1 MCHRVICPD
10 CGKYTWEGCGLH
22 IAQALR
28 GLSLEQIC
36 SCDDDVDS
44 EHTLSISSRKNGLS
58 TPVPATTTAGAD
70 KWTCNKD
77 KDPSAACQEPPSP
90 VEYKLSK
97 ISSAKAAESA
107 FRREQQA
114 EALEELRRA
123 KREKE
128 QALKDSNKNAL
139 EKLMQGLAQATKAT

>member
-1 MCHRVICPD
+1 MP
-10 CGKYTWEGCGLH
+10 
-22 IAQALR
+22 A
-28 GLSLEQIC
+28 
-36 SCDDDVDS
+36 
-44 EHTLSISSRKNGLS
+44 SSS
-58 TPVPATTTAGAD
+58 STAGAD

-77 KDPSAACQEPPSP
+77 KDPSATCQEPPSP

-128 QALKDSNKNAL
+128 QALKVSNKSAL
-139 EKLMQGLAQATKAT
+139 ERLMQGLAQATEAA